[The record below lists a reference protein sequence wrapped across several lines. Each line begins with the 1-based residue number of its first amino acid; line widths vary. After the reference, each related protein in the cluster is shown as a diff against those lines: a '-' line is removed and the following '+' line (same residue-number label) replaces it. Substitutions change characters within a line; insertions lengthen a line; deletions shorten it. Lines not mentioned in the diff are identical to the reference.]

1 MEQAG
6 RTFHL
11 NKLKAKRKDFAFS
24 QEQVRTRLGLNS
36 RTLLSNWEQGYYLPS
51 IQNLFALSHLYQCSP
66 LDLYPN
72 LNTSV
77 IKKLKLIDNK
87 LFEEEQESE
96 QTRKK

>member
-1 MEQAG
+1 MEKLG

-11 NKLKAKRKDFAFS
+11 NKLKAKRTDFAFS
-24 QEQVRTRLGLNS
+24 QEYVRKRLGLNS

-72 LNTSV
+72 LNKTV
-77 IKKLKLIDNK
+77 IKRLKLIDNE
-87 LFEEEQESE
+87 LFEQDQEHE
-96 QTRKK
+96 KK